1 MLKLN
6 IYSTVYNYNKDESR
20 NYDMRVT
27 VSLAGHENFM
37 TCLFMKHKN
46 VAGDNYFIFL
56 DIFLQG
62 YTLSVQMDITEG
74 KKQDL
79 IKTCQLLRQLGKL

>member
-1 MLKLN
+1 
-6 IYSTVYNYNKDESR
+6 
-20 NYDMRVT
+20 MRVT
-27 VSLAGHENFM
+27 VSLADHENFM

-46 VAGDNYFIFL
+46 VAGDNYFRFL

-74 KKQDL
+74 KKTRFDKNL
-79 IKTCQLLRQLGKL
+79 PAVATVR